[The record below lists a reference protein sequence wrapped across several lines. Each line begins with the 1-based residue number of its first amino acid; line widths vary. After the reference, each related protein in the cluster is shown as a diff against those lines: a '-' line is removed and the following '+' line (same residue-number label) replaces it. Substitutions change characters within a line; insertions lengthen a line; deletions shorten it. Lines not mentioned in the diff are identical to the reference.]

1 MNEIKKKFIFMLAF
15 TLMFLTITG
24 VGFFQFTV
32 QHELAHQAIFK
43 YAGVKSTVSYGL
55 FGGMTVPDGN
65 YPNAQAGQQANELH
79 AINEIVSYN
88 GIVFTGMICMTI
100 FISALYLG
108 ICLRGGR

>member
-15 TLMFLTITG
+15 ALMFLIVIE
-24 VGFFQFTV
+24 VGFFQFAAK
-32 QHELAHQAIFK
+32 HELAHQAIFK
-43 YAGVKSTVSYGL
+43 YAGVKSTVSYDL

-65 YPNAQAGQQANELH
+65 YPNAQAAQQANELH

-88 GIVFTGMICMTI
+88 GIVFTSMICMTI

-108 ICLRGGR
+108 ISRRSN